1 MPQLKQPVLHSF
13 YAPEEWKCLISVT
26 LHLRKHPSSFPVPSF
41 FSPLWTSINSVLYT
55 ILFFFFL
62 IKLIWLCY
70 AFKEYTLSI
79 FFSVKYTAPTPHH
92 STTPTSPVP
101 RCSRERKREKPG
113 SEFGRYHAT
122 HRKIPVSVS
131 FLRTT
136 KLPWHRAQTH

>member
-79 FFSVKYTAPTPHH
+79 FFQSNIRPQLPTTLQHQHPL
-92 STTPTSPVP
+92 SPGVLEKG
-101 RCSRERKREKPG
+101 RERNLG
-113 SEFGRYHAT
+113 
-122 HRKIPVSVS
+122 VSLGDITPPIAK
-131 FLRTT
+131 FLSRF
-136 KLPWHRAQTH
+136 LFCG